1 MQQSKKT
8 NDNSCPMIRMFKWG
22 SFFFTFSFHLLKIR
36 KDLSI
41 YYYISWYD
49 RREHRKFTTV
59 KKGCD
64 TLLAVILFVIGVIL
78 IIIEMF
84 TLTFVLLWIGI
95 ASIIASIVEYFNHQ
109 FFLTFGTFF
118 ISAIVLW
125 LCTKRFA
132 KRVSSSK

>member
-1 MQQSKKT
+1 
-8 NDNSCPMIRMFKWG
+8 
-22 SFFFTFSFHLLKIR
+22 
-36 KDLSI
+36 
-41 YYYISWYD
+41 
-49 RREHRKFTTV
+49 
-59 KKGCD
+59 
-64 TLLAVILFVIGVIL
+64 LLAVSLFVIGVIL

-95 ASIIASIVEYFNHQ
+95 ASIIASIVEYFNHS

-132 KRVSSSK
+132 KRVSSSKSIKNGVFALVGKEIVVTTVSDQDTTAGTSKVYGDEWPIKANHSIRVNEKVKVLRVEGATLYVE